1 MQVGYL
7 KDLEHEGQKNPSKS
21 ARTKHFIQDVMS
33 NDVFKER
40 TNLIHDMVKK
50 YMKIVD
56 TTIKDMAPKYIIMFI
71 AKAVSILAKA
81 AEVHSVQLNIHQTE
95 LCFRYVSHYLT

>member
-7 KDLEHEGQKNPSKS
+7 KDLEHEGQKNHPSKS

-56 TTIKDMAPKYIIMFI
+56 TTVLDMAPKYIIMFI
-71 AKAVSILAKA
+71 VKAVSSTYLSHIK
-81 AEVHSVQLNIHQTE
+81 SVLRQE
-95 LCFRYVSHYLT
+95 

>member
-1 MQVGYL
+1 M
-7 KDLEHEGQKNPSKS
+7 KDLEHEGQKNHPSKS

-56 TTIKDMAPKYIIMFI
+56 TTVLDMAPKYIIMFI
-71 AKAVSILAKA
+71 VKAVSNHGENLSSTSAMVGRICPPPWLG
-81 AEVHSVQLNIHQTE
+81 
-95 LCFRYVSHYLT
+95 